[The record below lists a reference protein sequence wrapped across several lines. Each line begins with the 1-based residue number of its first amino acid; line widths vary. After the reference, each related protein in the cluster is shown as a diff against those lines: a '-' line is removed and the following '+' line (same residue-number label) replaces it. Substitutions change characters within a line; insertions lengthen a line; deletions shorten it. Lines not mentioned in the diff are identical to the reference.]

1 MSENAGTKQQKQ
13 DALPKEQAELARK
26 WFQLVAKSRTDKTL
40 KQRLMDT
47 PVVVLREHGIN
58 VRQGLDIRVVQDT
71 DKVFYLKLPAQ
82 AQLTDGELDGI
93 VGGVMEGNAL
103 EAGLR
108 AVDQWNAIQEII
120 GTGVSVKIGPGDS
133 VATVTGPPRT

>member
-1 MSENAGTKQQKQ
+1 MSENAGTKQQKEN
-13 DALPKEQAELARK
+13 ALPKEQPEVAKK
-26 WFQLVAKSRTDKTL
+26 WFQLVAQARADKTL

-47 PVVVLREHGIN
+47 PVVVLREHGVN
-58 VRQGLDIRVVQDT
+58 VRQGLDIRVVEDT
-71 DKVFYLKLPAQ
+71 DKVFYLKLPAE
-82 AQLTDGELDGI
+82 AELTDGELDGI

-120 GTGVSVKIGPGDS
+120 GTGVSVKIGPGDTVS
-133 VATVTGPPRT
+133 TVTGPART